1 MQEIL
6 IVDDER
12 VVREGLKKML
22 LGEGFAVRTAR
33 DGEEALTRIAE
44 RCPGLVLLDVMMP
57 KMNGFRCCEEIRRR
71 NALLPVIFLTAKDA
85 ESDQVR
91 GIGLG
96 ADGFV
101 SKGAGENLLLA
112 CVRRALQ
119 RTGRMAEIVAC
130 AAAQTLRLG
139 NVVVDFKTLAVN
151 EGDREIA
158 RLTRSEA
165 DLLKILAGKGGALA
179 ETGDLIAELRGQGFA
194 CEDAML
200 YMHVSNLRRKLGS
213 AADKIVTRRGA
224 GYCLVR

>member
-12 VVREGLKKML
+12 VVREGLKRML

-44 RCPGLVLLDVMMP
+44 RRPGLVLLDVMMP
-57 KMNGFRCCEEIRRR
+57 KMNGFRCCEEIRRQ
-71 NALLPVIFLTAKDA
+71 NALLPVIFLTAKDSEA
-85 ESDQVR
+85 DQVR
-91 GIGLG
+91 GIDLG

-112 CVRRALQ
+112 SIRRALQ
-119 RTGRMAEIVAC
+119 RTGRIADLVAC
-130 AAAQTLRLG
+130 AAARTLRLG
-139 NVVVDFKTLAVN
+139 NVTVDFRTLAVN
-151 EGDREIA
+151 EGEREIS
-158 RLTRSEA
+158 RLTKSEA
-165 DLLKILAGKGGALA
+165 DLLKILEEKGGMLV
-179 ETGDLIAELRGQGFA
+179 ETNELIAELRGQGFA
-194 CEDAML
+194 CEDTML

-213 AADKIVTRRGA
+213 AADKIVNRRGV

>member
-12 VVREGLKKML
+12 VVREGLKRML

-33 DGEEALTRIAE
+33 DGEEALARIAE
-44 RCPGLVLLDVMMP
+44 KRPGLVLLDVMMP
-57 KMNGFRCCEEIRRR
+57 KMNGFRCCEEIRRQ
-71 NALLPVIFLTAKDA
+71 NGLLPVIFLTAKDSEA
-85 ESDQVR
+85 DQVR
-91 GIGLG
+91 GIDLG

-112 CVRRALQ
+112 SIRRALQ
-119 RTGRMAEIVAC
+119 RTGRIADLVAC
-130 AAAQTLRLG
+130 AAARTLRLG

-151 EGDREIA
+151 EGEREIA
-158 RLTRSEA
+158 RLTKSEA
-165 DLLKILAGKGGALA
+165 DLLKILEEKGGMLV
-179 ETGDLIAELRGQGFA
+179 ETNDLIAELRGQGFA
-194 CEDAML
+194 CEDTML

-213 AADKIVTRRGA
+213 AADKIVNRRGV

>member
-12 VVREGLKKML
+12 VVREGLKRML
-22 LGEGFAVRTAR
+22 LGEGFAVRTSR
-33 DGEEALTRIAE
+33 DGEEALVRIAE
-44 RCPGLVLLDVMMP
+44 KRPGLVLLDVMMP
-57 KMNGFRCCEEIRRR
+57 KMNGFRCCEEIRKQ
-71 NALLPVIFLTAKDA
+71 NALLPVVFLTAKDSEA
-85 ESDQVR
+85 DQVR
-91 GIGLG
+91 GIDLG

-112 CVRRALQ
+112 SIRRAFQ
-119 RTGRMAEIVAC
+119 RTGRITELVAC
-130 AAAQTLRLG
+130 AAAQTLQLG
-139 NVVVDFKTLAVN
+139 NVTVDFKTLAVN

-165 DLLKILAGKGGALA
+165 DLLKILEEKGGALA
-179 ETGDLIAELRGQGFA
+179 ETADLITELRGQGFA

-200 YMHVSNLRRKLGS
+200 YMHVSNLRRKLGP
-213 AADKIVTRRGA
+213 AADRIVTHRGA

>member
-12 VVREGLKKML
+12 VVREGLKRML

-33 DGEEALTRIAE
+33 DGEEALARISE
-44 RCPGLVLLDVMMP
+44 KRPGLVLLDVMMP
-57 KMNGFRCCEEIRRR
+57 KMNGFRCCEEIRRQ
-71 NALLPVIFLTAKDA
+71 NGLLPVIFLTAKDSEA
-85 ESDQVR
+85 DQVR
-91 GIGLG
+91 GIDLG

-112 CVRRALQ
+112 SIRRALQ
-119 RTGRMAEIVAC
+119 RTGRITELVAC
-130 AAAQTLRLG
+130 AAARTLRLG

-151 EGDREIA
+151 EGEREIA
-158 RLTRSEA
+158 RLTKSEA
-165 DLLKILAGKGGALA
+165 DLLKILEEKGEMLV
-179 ETGDLIAELRGQGFA
+179 ETNELIAELRGQGFA
-194 CEDAML
+194 CEDTML

-213 AADKIVTRRGA
+213 AADKIVNRRGA

>member
-12 VVREGLKKML
+12 IMREGLKKML

-33 DGEEALTRIAE
+33 DGEEALARIAE
-44 RCPGLVLLDVMMP
+44 KRPGLVLLDVMMP
-57 KMNGFRCCEEIRRR
+57 KMNGFRCCEEIRRQ
-71 NALLPVIFLTAKDA
+71 NALLPVIFLTAKDSEA
-85 ESDQVR
+85 DQVR
-91 GIGLG
+91 GIDLG

-112 CVRRALQ
+112 SIRRALQ
-119 RTGRMAEIVAC
+119 RTGRIADLVAC
-130 AAAQTLRLG
+130 AAARTLRLG

-151 EGDREIA
+151 EGEREIA
-158 RLTRSEA
+158 RLTKSEA
-165 DLLKILAGKGGALA
+165 DLLKILEEKGGMLV
-179 ETGDLIAELRGQGFA
+179 ETNELIAELRGQGFA
-194 CEDAML
+194 CEDTML

-213 AADKIVTRRGA
+213 AADKIVNRRGV